1 MNAYNVGKAST
12 EPVDAKISDAW
23 RAHFANKHDVAMEQ
37 FNLIVS
43 EYPDH
48 VDANYG
54 LALATA
60 SVGRKAEAIV
70 LFEKVKTLCEVELQ
84 SRTDE
89 AAYRPSMILRMAD
102 QFINRIR

>member
-12 EPVDAKISDAW
+12 EAVDGKISEAW

-37 FNLIVS
+37 FNRIVS
-43 EYPDH
+43 EYPNH
-48 VDANYG
+48 VDATYG

-60 SVGRKAEAIV
+60 AVGRKDEAIS
-70 LFEKVKTLCEVELQ
+70 LFDKVKSLCEVELQ

-89 AAYRPSMILRMAD
+89 AAYRPSMILRMAE
-102 QFINRIR
+102 QFISRLR